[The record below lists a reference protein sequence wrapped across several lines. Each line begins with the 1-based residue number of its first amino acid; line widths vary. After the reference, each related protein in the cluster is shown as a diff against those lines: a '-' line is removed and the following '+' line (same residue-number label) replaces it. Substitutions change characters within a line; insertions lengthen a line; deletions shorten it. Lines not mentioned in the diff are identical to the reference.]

1 MSRLLHRA
9 INLLPV
15 VGFAALWVLDSAL
28 IAGVTLF
35 GAALTV
41 FAFDARTKHAY
52 QSATINRMLD
62 SVPGLEETVL
72 AGVKVDADVLFQFK
86 LGGPPC
92 RHLCA
97 DAPPPA
103 HPARLGR
110 SGSGS
115 GGFGFRLG

>member
-52 QSATINRMLD
+52 QAATINRMLD
-62 SVPGLEETVL
+62 AAPGLEETVL
-72 AGVKVDADVLFQFK
+72 AGVKVDADALFHPK
-86 LGGPPC
+86 LGSPPC
-92 RHLCA
+92 RYLSA
-97 DAPPPA
+97 APPSP
-103 HPARLGR
+103 
-110 SGSGS
+110 
-115 GGFGFRLG
+115 